1 MTGHEQGQ
9 LHELSALEQAA
20 AIRAGELSP
29 VELVEH
35 CLARIAGLN
44 ELVGA
49 FSYVAVEQARA
60 AAVAAE
66 KRLGERH
73 AGDELPPLFGVPT
86 AVKDLTGTADMPTS
100 FGSAAFRDFTP
111 PVEAHLVRLL
121 REAGTISLGKLNSA
135 EFGLSAYSDTYAGS
149 ARTPWDLTRT
159 AGGSSGGSGA
169 AVAAGLVPFAHG
181 NDAGG
186 SIRIPASVCGLFGF
200 KPSRGRVSNGPL
212 GLDPVI
218 QLCQGPLSRTV
229 ADAAAML
236 DAMAGP
242 APGDLFWAPPLPDGE
257 SFLGWAGREP
267 GKLRIG
273 RFSDPGSDEV
283 SVHPDVLA
291 AYERAT
297 ELLVSLGHEVE
308 EIEAPFG
315 LSMVEE
321 FQDVWSVRSLRVPVA
336 DEEQL
341 LPLTRYWRTRGRSVS
356 AERFLGALQDIQLR
370 GTQAMIAT
378 QRYDAVLSP
387 TLALPPQ
394 RPEWFKELGEEADL
408 KRQFLASP
416 YAAAQNVSGQ
426 PSANVPLHWSDEG
439 LPIGVMLTGRLGE
452 DAQLLA
458 LCAQLEAA
466 RPWAARW
473 PDL

>member
-1 MTGHEQGQ
+1 MAGQ

-20 AIRAGELSP
+20 AIRAREIGP

-35 CLARIAGLN
+35 YLGRIASLN

-66 KRLGERH
+66 KRLGED
-73 AGDELPPLFGVPT
+73 GLPPLFGVPT
-86 AVKDLTGTADMPTS
+86 AIKDLTGTNDMPTA
-100 FGSAAFRDFTP
+100 FGSAAFRGFTP

-121 REAGTISLGKLNSA
+121 REAGTIGLGKLNSA
-135 EFGLSAYSDTYAGS
+135 EFGLSAYSDSYAGS

-212 GLDPVI
+212 GHDPVI
-218 QLCQGPLSRTV
+218 QLCQGPLARTV

-242 APGDLFWAPPLPDGE
+242 VPGDLFWAPGLPAGE
-257 SFLGWAGREP
+257 SFLGWARREP

-291 AYERAT
+291 AYEEAT

-308 EIEAPFG
+308 EIQAPFG
-315 LSMVEE
+315 RSMVEE
-321 FQDVWSVRSLRVPVA
+321 FRDVWAVRSLRVPVA
-336 DEEQL
+336 DEDVL
-341 LPLTRYWRTRGRSVS
+341 LPLTRHWRARGRGVGS
-356 AERFLGALQDIQLR
+356 ERFLEALQEIQLR
-370 GTQAMIAT
+370 GAQAMVATQA
-378 QRYDAVLSP
+378 YDAVLSP

-394 RPEWFKELGEEADL
+394 RPEWFKELGPEADL
-408 KRQFLASP
+408 HRQFLASP
-416 YAAAQNVSGQ
+416 YAAAQNVTGQ
-426 PSANVPLHWSDEG
+426 PSASVPLHWSAEG

-452 DAQLLA
+452 DAQLLS

-466 RPWAARW
+466 KPWSGRW